1 VNRVPPFLRWLTAG
15 IASVAILTALFVAK
29 GEGQR
34 EGIPAVVTATANPTN
49 GNAKL
54 LRLMVVVTDE
64 KGATTGVAIISR
76 TSDSKTLRIYNLD
89 PSSVIDLGD
98 QGLRPLSE
106 TTQET
111 FVDPLQSGVE
121 AATGIPLDG
130 TLRLQRLPLAGLIDS
145 VGGITITSPQ
155 GFLVSGLDEN
165 PVYVPDGTNHVT
177 GAQAADFATFAEVG
191 APESDRIG
199 RLNQVLAAIFQA
211 LPTDEKRLNETIE
224 ALGAMVTTSVPTADV
239 VSMLIDLNEQNEW
252 PLAVARTLPT
262 SPSDLEQSVASKWL
276 RVERTQTAPIG
287 EAMESSLYAGKP
299 IVHIVQVTG
308 GLAAS
313 RISLRD
319 SLVQNGFAFV
329 DGGNPGL
336 AAQTSISVSSDLNKA
351 DIQKVLNALTMSPL
365 WESRVAMTENPIA
378 DVLVTL
384 GTDFIFVN

>member
-1 VNRVPPFLRWLTAG
+1 MNRVPPFLRWLTAG

-34 EGIPAVVTATANPTN
+34 EGIPAVVTESANPTN
-49 GNAKL
+49 VNAKL

-98 QGLRPLSE
+98 QGLRPLSQ

-191 APESDRIG
+191 APEADRIG

-239 VSMLIDLNEQNEW
+239 VSMLIDLNVHNEW

-262 SPSDLEQSVASKWL
+262 SPSDLEQSVASTWL

-287 EAMESSLYAGKP
+287 EAMESSLYADKP
-299 IVHIVQVTG
+299 RVLIVQVTG

-336 AAQTSISVSSDLNKA
+336 AAQTSISVSSDLKQA
-351 DIQKVLNALTMSPL
+351 DIQKALNALTMSPL